1 MTLLNEE
8 LKQIAIATAKGE
20 VATNFSNKD
29 LSDKIR
35 EKMVEE
41 LGTDK
46 LDLRTFRSMDKEF
59 FSFVEETITPIVND
73 RTAEVFGQFAEYR
86 NIAFGEENKF
96 IIEDIRLFPVA
107 TISLGNSNV
116 LRKRLDTDELVVEMQ
131 TIGLG
136 IMEEFTR
143 FLAGRIDWAKLVARL
158 ADSFVADIN
167 KRIVAALYGSIS
179 KLDSTYKKNGAFS
192 GEGELKKAVLEV
204 ADHVEAEHGSAV
216 IVGTKAAL
224 RKLKPEFYSDAQAG
238 SRNEVGYFGHVDGVS
253 TLALPQFHKA
263 GTDEFGV
270 KNDVIFVLP
279 QGGEKM
285 IKVVQDGYYNAFLQ
299 NGLENHRADMQMSLD
314 VVSRVGVAVVTAA
327 KYGAVE
333 ISG

>member
-86 NIAFGEENKF
+86 NIAFGDQNKF

>member
-20 VATNFSNKD
+20 AATKFSNKE

-41 LGTDK
+41 FGTDK
-46 LDLRTFRSMDKEF
+46 LDYRTYRANKAQIFEF
-59 FSFVEETITPIVND
+59 IEDTIAPIVND

-86 NIAFGEENKF
+86 NIAFGDQNKF
-96 IIEDIRLFPVA
+96 IIEDIRLFPIA
-107 TISLGNSNV
+107 TISLGNGNV
-116 LRKRLDTDELVVEMQ
+116 LRKRLDSDELVVEMQ
-131 TIGLG
+131 TVGAG
-136 IMEEFTR
+136 VYEELVR
-143 FLAGRIDWAKLVARL
+143 FLAGRVDWAQLTARL

-167 KRIVAALYGSIS
+167 QRIVAALYGSIS
-179 KLDSTYKKNGAFS
+179 KLDAVYKKNGAFS
-192 GEGELKKAVLEV
+192 GEGELKAAVLDI

-238 SRNEVGYFGHVDGVS
+238 TRNEVGYFGHVDGVS

-270 KNDVIFVLP
+270 RNDVIFVLP
-279 QGGEKM
+279 QGGERM
-285 IKVVQDGYYNAFLQ
+285 IKVVQDGYYFAREE
-299 NGLENHRADMQMSLD
+299 NGTETYRTDMQVTLD
-314 VVSRVGVAVVTAA
+314 VITRVGVSVVTAA

-333 ISG
+333 IA